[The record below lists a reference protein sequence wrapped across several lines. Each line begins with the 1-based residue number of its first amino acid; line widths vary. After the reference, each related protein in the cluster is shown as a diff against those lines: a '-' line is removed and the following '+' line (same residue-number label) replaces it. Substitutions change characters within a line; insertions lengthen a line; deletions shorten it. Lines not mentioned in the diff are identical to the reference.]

1 MSDCEE
7 SRKLTLA
14 PAEAA
19 RLLRELADK
28 LEAGTLKVGSES
40 AAPRGELKVKVSGK
54 SRDGVAS
61 LGLKLQWKY
70 SAVSEEAS
78 PDKGALPGEEAGPDS
93 VDGGPSPTAGKIP
106 SYKSIKKGMGST
118 FKKIRARLRDG
129 SIPEEC
135 LVELFHRDAEL
146 MLHYPKKG
154 KAEDIEAFNDL
165 SAAFVTAVQSGD
177 LEAVG
182 QSVAALAAAEKSC
195 HRRYK

>member
-28 LEAGTLKVGSES
+28 LEAGTLKVGSEG

-54 SRDGVAS
+54 SREGAAS

-70 SAVSEEAS
+70 SAVPEEESTGEKAS
-78 PDKGALPGEEAGPDS
+78 PQ
-93 VDGGPSPTAGKIP
+93 IP

-118 FKKIRARLRDG
+118 FKKIRARLREG
-129 SIPEEC
+129 RIPEEC

-146 MLHYPKKG
+146 MLLYPKKG
-154 KAEDIEAFNDL
+154 KAEDIEAFNEL

-182 QSVAALAAAEKSC
+182 QSVAALATAEKSC
-195 HRRYK
+195 HKSYK